1 MLFVVLDC
9 SVETRPATV
18 KGQQRVGRKL
28 RGKKRGPKDF
38 DVFLYNVLFHFFSF
52 FSDFN
57 ETLKNKREDGV

>member
-18 KGQQRVGRKL
+18 KGQPRVGRKL

-52 FSDFN
+52 LFF
-57 ETLKNKREDGV
+57 